1 MSQDDK
7 LKQLEAALDLQK
19 QEIKSLQW
27 QVDLLNERIGKLQG
41 TAGQNG
47 MQPSAQAAPGQPG
60 MSLTGTQGAAG
71 AHGVNSAAG
80 LPGQAPVPPGAQPKQ
95 AEEQPP
101 EKTDWE
107 HLLGRVWLPRIF
119 VLVLLLGVVWGFRAA
134 VVAGLL
140 TEPVRCILGALAG
153 GLFLWFGD
161 RQVRAKRTAL
171 GNVLLGGALAIWLLT
186 VFAAHMLYG
195 MFGSGIAF
203 SLNVLIVLAGIG
215 LTQLHRSQTLGILTA
230 FAGMLVPFLLKSET
244 PNVLLFVS
252 YEVFSSLIY
261 LALALR
267 HNFKAL
273 YVLNFIFF
281 HAALLFFSIATGTR
295 AEQTVGYGVLIH
307 HLALLAAMIA
317 LKARESRFLTL
328 FTSAAFTMGW
338 WYALFEHDPVRGN
351 LYTWLLVLLTVI
363 YAALTYYYHK
373 QKDTSR
379 FAVTL
384 TISSFALM
392 FYLLRMLAG
401 PNEAI
406 ALLLEGA
413 CLFALALFL
422 RARVQGIMS
431 IAIFTIGLVET
442 ISHAIPQLISGRTLA
457 WIVMT
462 VSLSAVLT
470 FTAKILRAREADGEE
485 IKFEWVV
492 LKATWVA
499 NAILLLAFLTQLTD
513 LLTGNLS
520 NDIQHF
526 AISAV
531 WALYAVA
538 AILLGTVR
546 NSPLARIAGMVL
558 LFGTLLKLLFFDL
571 PTVSILVRALLFI
584 GLGLIGLAISRVFYK
599 K

>member
-7 LKQLEAALDLQK
+7 LKQLEAELDLQK
-19 QEIKSLQW
+19 QEIRSLQG
-27 QVDLLNERIGKLQG
+27 QVDLLHERIEKLQG
-41 TAGQNG
+41 AAVQSGTQTT
-47 MQPSAQAAPGQPG
+47 AQAG
-60 MSLTGTQGAAG
+60 MPLTGTQGAAG
-71 AHGVNSAAG
+71 TAGAHGVPTASG
-80 LPGQAPVPPGAQPKQ
+80 LPGQAPVHPDAQPKQ
-95 AEEQPP
+95 AVEPSEP
-101 EKTDWE
+101 TDWE

-119 VLVLLLGVVWGFRAA
+119 VLVLLLGVIWGFRAA

-195 MFGSGIAF
+195 MLGSGIAF

-230 FAGMLVPFLLKSET
+230 LAGMLVPFLLKSET

-273 YVLNFIFF
+273 YVLNFLFF
-281 HAALLFFSIATGTR
+281 HAALLFFSIATDTR
-295 AEQTVGYGVLIH
+295 ATQTVGYGVLIH
-307 HLALLAAMIA
+307 HLALLAAMIV
-317 LKARESRFLTL
+317 LRARESRFLTL

-338 WYALFEHDPVRGN
+338 WYALFAHDAVQGAM
-351 LYTWLLVLLTVI
+351 YTWLLVLLTVL
-363 YAALTYYYHK
+363 YAALAYYFHK

-379 FAVTL
+379 FAVAL

-401 PNEAI
+401 SNEAI

-413 CLFALALFL
+413 CLFALAFFL

-442 ISHAIPQLISGRTLA
+442 ISQAIPQLASGRTLA
-457 WIVMT
+457 WIVMIL
-462 VSLSAVLT
+462 SLTAVLT
-470 FTAKILRAREADGEE
+470 FTAKILRTREAGGEE

-499 NAILLLAFLTQLTD
+499 NAILLLAFLTQITD
-513 LLTGNLS
+513 LLTHALS

-546 NSPLARIAGMVL
+546 RSSLARIAGMVL

-571 PTVSILVRALLFI
+571 PTVSILIRALLFI